1 MTWIPAL
8 QSPWL
13 WGLLAAVPI
22 GIVLLYF
29 LKLRREP
36 VEVPSTYLWMRT
48 IEDLHVNSLLQ
59 RLRRSL
65 LLLAQLLVVALAAIA
80 LFRPGLRGQSES
92 LDRMVFLLDSSASMQ
107 ATDLEGNTR
116 FEAAKEMIGGQ
127 IDAMTDQDSAMLI
140 TFDDRAKVMQSFTSD
155 RRRLRD
161 ALQRS
166 EVSNRSTDVLSA
178 LRAADGLANPRRSS
192 EMGDVNDVQVADA
205 MPATLKLYS
214 DGGFSPVTEFDLGN
228 LTPEYHAVGT
238 GEVDNLAIIAFSAQR
253 NVEDPTQVQAFATIA
268 NAGTVDVS
276 TTVSLMIGDDLVD
289 AQAVDVGAS
298 EQTGISFAFAADE
311 ATTMRLR
318 IDRKDQLDLDNVAY
332 AGLSPIRSV
341 RVLVVTPGNEP
352 LELALATEKAAKI
365 CTADVVSPDFLES
378 ESFEKRMLSGV
389 DDLVI
394 FDRCRPDALPATNTF
409 FIGALPPGEWSWR
422 GDPQPVVLV
431 DVDRSHPLLRF
442 VDLFSLL
449 IFQGRSLD
457 GPDGSAVLVEGDAGP
472 VLTIAPRDG
481 YQDLVLGFE
490 VVSQDDDGATVAN
503 TNWYAERSWPVF
515 ILNVLRYLA
524 GAAEAGGAPS
534 HPTGQTVRLRLES
547 AVDEVTVGREAE
559 AARTIQPSE
568 TGFLE
573 VVDTDQPGN
582 YLVRDDD
589 RVLSLFSINLF
600 DRTESRIAA
609 KPEIELGYR
618 SVEAADNTVQQ
629 RQEYWRIAL
638 LVMLGLL
645 AVEWWYFGKRIA

>member
-140 TFDDRAKVMQSFTSD
+140 TFDDRAEVMQSFTSD

-214 DGGFSPVTEFDLGN
+214 DGGFNPVTEFDLGN

-289 AQAVDVGAS
+289 AQALDVGAS

-378 ESFEKRMLSGV
+378 ESFEKRMLAGV

-394 FDRCRPDALPATNTF
+394 FDRCRPDTLPATNTF

-449 IFQGRSLD
+449 IFQGRALD

-547 AVDEVTVGREAE
+547 AVDEVTVGRESETAK
-559 AARTIQPSE
+559 TIQPSE

-582 YLVRDDD
+582 YLVLGDD

-618 SVEAADNTVQQ
+618 AVEAVDNTVQQ